1 MIVATCGYYATNC
14 FSRRELR
21 NKVVRGVSVS
31 FVVVRSSD
39 TLKQS
44 ACLLVWVP
52 KAECTTK
59 RRQRTEY
66 GFFAS
71 VNQLGNNLWYLKCVE
86 QKRLLDIFLYL
97 SDYNFLD

>member
-1 MIVATCGYYATNC
+1 MRFESEMYPHVGTN
-14 FSRRELR
+14 RELR

-39 TLKQS
+39 ALKQS
-44 ACLLVWVP
+44 ASLLVWVP
-52 KAECTTK
+52 KAERTTK

-71 VNQLGNNLWYLKCVE
+71 VNQSGNQFWYL
-86 QKRLLDIFLYL
+86 
-97 SDYNFLD
+97 